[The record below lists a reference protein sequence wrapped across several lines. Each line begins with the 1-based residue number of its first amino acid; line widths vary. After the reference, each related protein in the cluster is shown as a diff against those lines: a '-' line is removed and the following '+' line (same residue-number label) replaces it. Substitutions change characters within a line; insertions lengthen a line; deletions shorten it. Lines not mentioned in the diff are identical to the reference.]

1 MEWQGSKYEYGFLH
15 IQDCWSR
22 LSEADSLNLKE
33 SWIAWRKK
41 YPVKVAVLDS
51 GIKRDHQAFA
61 HIPKAEIQGKN
72 FISPGTDDDNIDD
85 DKKKNKGHG
94 TKCAAI
100 IAGGCYIA
108 EEYKKVVKK
117 SECKKGAKKNADPF
131 PFWNGVAPFVNLYIC
146 KTELIVD
153 AIKNLV
159 GEKKNSGLQVDVI
172 SLSMG
177 LEKYNADL
185 EKCIQEASLNNIIVV
200 CAASNDGH
208 KSSNAIW
215 FPARFGHVI
224 CVGSHDCLGHA
235 SNFTP
240 VGREI
245 DILGPGELSS
255 ACPVHG
261 KPEVTNAV
269 DEAEGTS
276 FAAPFVAG
284 LVAIILANAQ
294 RIGGPSLRNAI
305 SNNVVMKQ
313 ILREMAS
320 EPGDHSQSRGHG
332 SLDLLRIFDF
342 SHDFFR
348 QIVGNI
354 TPLSPPPEPD
364 EDYKL
369 RNYDLRKV
377 ATNMTRPDQLLQDVE
392 FASTMESVILRLPEH
407 SNQPKDLDLE
417 VFCNK
422 IKTEVTEISC
432 LSLPSPS
439 DAAYMYGDTTGSA
452 ALTEFLTQLGG
463 DLVNS
468 VEDLWL
474 KGTET
479 KLTIEDIKKILQA
492 LRALKSAST
501 SQLTVH
507 CEEVDALELIKFK
520 PTPDEIPHIANV
532 MVIIH
537 HGNEMC
543 KYRRLLVEQ
552 TGQPAEMEHT
562 LPNTCI
568 TVEACSPECR
578 QKVPCD
584 SHQSSGPWEKQVVSK
599 DGSMINL
606 KFPISPKSDEGKKTL
621 LSQAMNTVKTKV
633 KPRGKVSCLI
643 LPCVSDAVLEDMEGV
658 EALKAVLDETGQ
670 VNNLLH
676 LWCGGTENEPLEWQ
690 HLTEILQY
698 LQQKRKAAQS
708 LTVHF
713 YQIKE
718 LKGNLSDIS
727 DVNVKVIIHHRD
739 SAAVCTWRQ
748 AQGFRVGKEH
758 TIGTGGIVTVEACPP
773 GCTCNS
779 TRKEVVSAE
788 DMACDIISCDNPT
801 SRDGAASLR
810 ATIKKHAG
818 NLKEDVHVTVAVL
831 GSGINLDHK
840 DVTQIIMDKAC
851 FVPQESWDLS
861 VDTLGTGTALASIAT
876 SFAPAHTRLLTAKV
890 MDEQG
895 KSNPAW
901 VARAVDWAAN
911 HGTYPADVILI
922 PVGFEKFDHRVYK
935 AVTEAQKNGKIVI
948 AAAARNTEAREI
960 SYPARHG
967 DVICVGS
974 HSGFGVKGREMD
986 FLMVGEKSINKYS
999 SVSGT
1004 SVAAA
1009 MATAV
1014 VGFTLLYAES
1024 VSETPGEESLRD
1036 QLKSNTMIRE
1046 LLREACSSR
1055 GFHTPDRGYGT
1066 LDPDRLFKWGPQHFK
1081 ELVKKIT
1088 GT

>member
-1 MEWQGSKYEYGFLH
+1 MAKEY
-15 IQDCWSR
+15 
-22 LSEADSLNLKE
+22 
-33 SWIAWRKK
+33 
-41 YPVKVAVLDS
+41 
-51 GIKRDHQAFA
+51 
-61 HIPKAEIQGKN
+61 
-72 FISPGTDDDNIDD
+72 
-85 DKKKNKGHG
+85 
-94 TKCAAI
+94 
-100 IAGGCYIA
+100 
-108 EEYKKVVKK
+108 
-117 SECKKGAKKNADPF
+117 KKGAKKSPDPF

-153 AIKNLV
+153 AINHLV
-159 GEKKNSGLQVDVI
+159 EEKKNNGLQVDVI

-177 LEKYNADL
+177 FEEFDADL

-200 CAASNDGH
+200 CAASNEGRR
-208 KSSNAIW
+208 SSSTIW

-224 CVGSHDCLGHA
+224 CVGSHDYLGHA

-245 DILGPGELSS
+245 DILGPGKIKS

-261 KPEVTNAV
+261 KPEVTDAV
-269 DEAEGTS
+269 DKAKGTS

-294 RIGGPSLRNAI
+294 RIGGQDLRKAI

-313 ILREMAS
+313 ILREMA
-320 EPGDHSQSRGHG
+320 EPGDHTQSRGHG
-332 SLDLLRIFDF
+332 SLDPLRIFDF

-348 QIVGNI
+348 QIVGSI

-392 FASTMESVILRLPEH
+392 FASTMESIILRLPEQAEEGGMPRPMGYEQGYH
-407 SNQPKDLDLE
+407 QYPDQNISDTPANQPKHLNLK
-417 VFCNK
+417 VFRDK
-422 IKTEVTEISC
+422 ITADKVTKISC

-439 DAAYMYGDTTGSA
+439 DAAYGEKTGSD

-463 DLVNS
+463 DLVRS

-474 KGTET
+474 KGTVT

-492 LRALKSAST
+492 LRAPKSAST

-507 CEEVDALELIKFK
+507 CEEVDMMGLINFSPK
-520 PTPDEIPHIANV
+520 PGENLNIANV
-532 MVIIH
+532 KVIIH
-537 HGNEMC
+537 HYDKVC
-543 KYRRLLVEQ
+543 TWRSKP
-552 TGQPAEMEHT
+552 GQPVEMEHT
-562 LPNTCI
+562 DIPNTCI
-568 TVEACSPECR
+568 IIEACSPECPSR
-578 QKVPCD
+578 Q
-584 SHQSSGPWEKQVVSK
+584 GWEEQVVSE
-599 DGSMINL
+599 DGSIINL
-606 KFPISPKSDEGKKTL
+606 KFPVKTNSDKRRKEL
-621 LSQAMNTVKTKV
+621 LSKAMETVNTKV
-633 KPRGKVSCLI
+633 TEPGKTVSCLI
-643 LPCVSDAVLEDMEGV
+643 LPCVSDAVLEDKEGV
-658 EALKAVLDETGQ
+658 EALKAVLDETAQ

-676 LWCGGTENEPLEWQ
+676 LWCGGTKDKPLEWQ
-690 HLTEILQY
+690 DLTEILRY
-698 LQQKRKAAQS
+698 LQQKRDAAPIP

-727 DVNVKVIIHHRD
+727 DVNVKVIIHH
-739 SAAVCTWRQ
+739 SAAVCAWRQ

-758 TIGTGGIVTVEACPP
+758 TIGTAGIVTIEACPP

-801 SRDGAASLR
+801 SRDGAAALR
-810 ATIKKHAG
+810 ATIQKHVG
-818 NLKEDVHVTVAVL
+818 NLKKDIHVTVAVL

-861 VDTLGTGTALASIAT
+861 VDKIGTGTALASIAT
-876 SFAPAHTRLLTAKV
+876 SFAPAQTRLLTAKV

-895 KSNPAW
+895 RSNPAW

-911 HGTYPADVILI
+911 HHSYPADVILI
-922 PVGFEKFDHRVYK
+922 PVGFEKFDHRLYK
-935 AVTEAQKNGKIVI
+935 AVTEAQKNGKVVI

-974 HSGFGVKGREMD
+974 HSSFDVKGREMD
-986 FLMVGEKSINKYS
+986 FLMMGEQHPVKAASTKGTDSYT
-999 SVSGT
+999 SVCGT

-1024 VSETPGEESLRD
+1024 VGGNNLRD

-1046 LLREACSSR
+1046 LLREACS

-1066 LDPDRLFKWGPQHFK
+1066 LDPDRLFKWGPQHFTD
-1081 ELVKKIT
+1081 LVDKIA
-1088 GT
+1088 GTLNM